1 MELSYKL
8 QTLLPLKGAL
18 DILRMLGAAPPY
30 MADSYDIM
38 QQLDL
43 SDRSF
48 SKAIRRLA
56 TAGYVQMDGDQVY
69 RLTEKGKEA
78 SEEIAEY
85 DAVAPPQSAA
95 SEKPV
100 DTVKR
105 RVLLAIPPTLTA
117 GKLTNVVVAFS
128 PISNGQH
135 MADSADMVVRLSVVN
150 GEPSNSED
158 LIFSVTNGSVQETA
172 QVVAGFFTQVR
183 LKLQVFQL
191 GPNPDDINIAG
202 GMYVDINVVPEDG
215 QSTPSMIAYGVDVD
229 VLQF

>member
-85 DAVAPPQSAA
+85 DAVAPPEGAS

-105 RVLLAIPPTLTA
+105 RVILAIPSAFTA

-128 PISNGQH
+128 PITNGQR
-135 MADSADMVVRLSVVN
+135 MSEAADMVVRLSVMN
-150 GEPSNSED
+150 GEPSGSED
-158 LIFSVTNGSVQETA
+158 LIFSVNNDSVQETT

-191 GPNPDDINIAG
+191 GPNPDDINVAG
-202 GMYVDINVVPEDG
+202 GMYVDVNVLPEDG
-215 QSTPSMIAYGVDVD
+215 QSASRLIAYGVDVD